1 MSVVRNIGIAAVAA
15 AGAAIVGYQLVLRPW
30 WRSWG
35 AAPEESG
42 RALPGDEILSGG
54 VTAETRAITIDAPPD
69 AVWPWLVQMGFGRA
83 GWYSYDAID
92 MAGTSSE
99 RILPEH
105 QDLKVGDLMPTHPG
119 GGFVVR
125 RIEPGRALVLYLDAD
140 LVKQQ
145 ADTYAAEMAAESA
158 EEMPPNLKVTST
170 VMANTQPTDFAATW
184 AFVLDEVGS
193 GRTRLTERFRVAFGE
208 TDKPWTRYT
217 LPMMGFGVFV
227 MVRKQLLG
235 IKARAEGASVIAAE
249 PRPET
254 AAT

>member
-1 MSVVRNIGIAAVAA
+1 MSVARNIGIGIVA
-15 AGAAIVGYQLVLRPW
+15 AGAAAVVGYRLVVRPW

-35 AAPEESG
+35 ASPEESG
-42 RALPGDEILSGG
+42 RALPGDEILVGG

-92 MAGTSSE
+92 MAGNSSE
-99 RILPEH
+99 RIIPEH
-105 QDLKVGDLMPTHPG
+105 QDLTVGDVMPTHPG
-119 GGFVVR
+119 GGFVVK
-125 RIEPGRALVLYLDAD
+125 RIDPGRALVLYLDAE

-145 ADTYAAEMAAESA
+145 ADAYSVQLATDDAEG
-158 EEMPPNLKVTST
+158 MPPNLKVTGA
-170 VMANTQPTDFAATW
+170 VMANTQPTEFAATW
-184 AFVLDEVGS
+184 AFVLDDVGS

-235 IKARAEGASVIAAE
+235 IKARAEGASVIEAA
-249 PRPET
+249 PLPET
-254 AAT
+254 AST